1 LIMSG
6 EINIS
11 YEDVLKAYQLKSGEL
26 LTQLITAEA
35 KINSYSN
42 VISDLTEKIN
52 QLELKIEEDKIKKS
66 TTKTKRP
73 TIDKVIDYN

>member
-1 LIMSG
+1 MSG

>member
-1 LIMSG
+1 MSG

-42 VISDLTEKIN
+42 AIIELTGKMKT
-52 QLELKIEEDKIKKS
+52 LELENNKLKKPI
-66 TTKTKRP
+66 TKTKKSS
-73 TIDKVIDYN
+73 IDNVTDYN

>member
-1 LIMSG
+1 MSG

-42 VISDLTEKIN
+42 LISELNEKIN
-52 QLELKIEEDKIKKS
+52 VLELENNKLKKS
-66 TTKTKRP
+66 TTKSKKIT
-73 TIDKVIDYN
+73 TDNVTDYN

>member
-1 LIMSG
+1 MSG

-26 LTQLITAEA
+26 LTQLIAAEA

-42 VISDLTEKIN
+42 AIIELTDKMKT
-52 QLELKIEEDKIKKS
+52 LELENNKLKKPI
-66 TTKTKRP
+66 TKTKKSS
-73 TIDKVIDYN
+73 TDNVTDYN

>member
-1 LIMSG
+1 MSG

-42 VISDLTEKIN
+42 VISDLTKKIN
-52 QLELKIEEDKIKKS
+52 ELELEKDKIKKS

>member
-1 LIMSG
+1 MSG

-66 TTKTKRP
+66 TTKTKRS

>member
-1 LIMSG
+1 MSG

-42 VISDLTEKIN
+42 VISDLTKKIN

>member
-1 LIMSG
+1 MSS

-42 VISDLTEKIN
+42 AIIELTGKMKT
-52 QLELKIEEDKIKKS
+52 LELENNKLKKPI
-66 TTKTKRP
+66 TKTKKSS
-73 TIDKVIDYN
+73 TDNVTDYN

>member
-1 LIMSG
+1 MSG

-42 VISDLTEKIN
+42 LISELNKKIDV
-52 QLELKIEEDKIKKS
+52 LELENNKLKKS
-66 TTKTKRP
+66 TTKSKKIT
-73 TIDKVIDYN
+73 TDNVTDYN

>member
-1 LIMSG
+1 MSG

-42 VISDLTEKIN
+42 AIIELTDKMKT
-52 QLELKIEEDKIKKS
+52 LELENNKLKKPI
-66 TTKTKRP
+66 TKTKKSS
-73 TIDKVIDYN
+73 TDYN

>member
-1 LIMSG
+1 MSG

-42 VISDLTEKIN
+42 VISDLTK
-52 QLELKIEEDKIKKS
+52 KIKLKNPQQKLKDLPS
-66 TTKTKRP
+66 IK
-73 TIDKVIDYN
+73 

>member
-1 LIMSG
+1 MSG

-42 VISDLTEKIN
+42 VISDLTKKKNE
-52 QLELKIEEDKIKKS
+52 LELEKDKIKKS

>member
-1 LIMSG
+1 MSG

-11 YEDVLKAYQLKSGEL
+11 YEDVLRAYQLKSGEL

-42 VISDLTEKIN
+42 VISDLTKKIN
-52 QLELKIEEDKIKKS
+52 ELELEKDKIKKS

>member
-1 LIMSG
+1 MSG

-42 VISDLTEKIN
+42 AIIELTDKMKT
-52 QLELKIEEDKIKKS
+52 LELENNKLKKPI
-66 TTKTKRP
+66 TKTKKSS
-73 TIDKVIDYN
+73 TDNVTDYN

>member
-1 LIMSG
+1 MSG

-42 VISDLTEKIN
+42 AIIGLTDKMKT
-52 QLELKIEEDKIKKS
+52 LELENNKLKKPI
-66 TTKTKRP
+66 TKTKKSS
-73 TIDKVIDYN
+73 TDNVTDYN

>member
-1 LIMSG
+1 MSD

-42 VISDLTEKIN
+42 AIIELTDKMKT
-52 QLELKIEEDKIKKS
+52 LELENNKLKKPI
-66 TTKTKRP
+66 TKTKKSS
-73 TIDKVIDYN
+73 TDNVTDYN